1 MMYLLKAALSNSPE
15 EADEDDDDNDD
26 LFVSWGC
33 LSFFTSE
40 RYFFTN

>member
-15 EADEDDDDNDD
+15 EADDDDDDNDD